1 VCRGEFLLPI
11 FLMMPL
17 LVFIVPIYLIVT
29 LILIITEDVY
39 NCT

>member
-1 VCRGEFLLPI
+1 MCRGEFLLPI

-29 LILIITEDVY
+29 LIVIIVGDLY
-39 NCT
+39 KCT